1 MNERILQS
9 AIATVVCVLSG
20 AAPAGAA
27 VRDPVPDTVDM
38 PVGLPELL
46 SLGGSLL
53 MVVAAVVVVG
63 WLYSKSQGVRG
74 TANDAISIVAS
85 QALGPKERILLIE
98 VGGKQ
103 IVLGMTA
110 QQVQTLHVFDDVV
123 VARREQ
129 PAGNSAFADRLRSAI
144 RGVAR

>member
-1 MNERILQS
+1 MNGLHTVNERTLQ
-9 AIATVVCVLSG
+9 ATIATVVCVFACAL
-20 AAPAGAA
+20 PASAA
-27 VRDPVPDTVDM
+27 VGDPVRDTVDM

-74 TANDAISIVAS
+74 SANDAISIVAS

-123 VARREQ
+123 VARR
-129 PAGNSAFADRLRSAI
+129 
-144 RGVAR
+144 